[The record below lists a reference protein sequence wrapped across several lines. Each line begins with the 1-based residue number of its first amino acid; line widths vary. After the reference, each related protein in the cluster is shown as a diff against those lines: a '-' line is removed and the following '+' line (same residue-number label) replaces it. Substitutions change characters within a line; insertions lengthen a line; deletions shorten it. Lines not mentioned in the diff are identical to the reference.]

1 MKRIIPVFFVIALTA
16 CGPDQPDARAVQAAL
31 QASQE
36 EARDAAAEAEP
47 DPLMLSDKSVMD
59 YYNDRELTERT
70 RKACAKFA
78 RATHDMFVNTKF
90 PACDRSSAANTHH
103 VYGSK
108 PE

>member
-1 MKRIIPVFFVIALTA
+1 MRWIISVFVVIALAA
-16 CGPDQPDARAVQAAL
+16 CGPEQPDNSAVRAAL

-36 EARDAAAEAEP
+36 EAREAAAEAEP
-47 DPLMLSDKSVMD
+47 DPLMLSDKSVFD